1 MKDNENLLFKMN
13 VGVDVVACDYCD
25 IEQGTILKLDVL
37 ESHDCINI
45 CKILESFGIGFKDAM
60 KHVFL
65 RVYNLVSY
73 DPKSFVLYC
82 FVQVGYNEE
91 VIDE

>member
-1 MKDNENLLFKMN
+1 MKDNEKLLFNMN

-25 IEQGTILKLDVL
+25 IEQGSILKLDVL

-45 CKILESFGIGFKDAM
+45 CSILESFGIDFKEAM

-65 RVYNLVSY
+65 RVYHLVSY
-73 DPKSFVLYC
+73 DTKFYVLKC
-82 FVQVGYNEE
+82 FVQVCYSEE
-91 VIDE
+91 VV